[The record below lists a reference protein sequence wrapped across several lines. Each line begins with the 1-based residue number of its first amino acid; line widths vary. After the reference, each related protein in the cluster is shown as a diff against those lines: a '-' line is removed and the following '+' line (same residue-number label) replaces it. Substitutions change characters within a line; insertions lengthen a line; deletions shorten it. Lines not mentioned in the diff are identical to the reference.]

1 MPAKRNTNKLSQ
13 LYKTIDQKGLSQDA
27 KETLKKLRLATAN
40 FNKKEGKEADA
51 FNLFYNRLLAKKPTA
66 IKTTKE
72 YKEMVL
78 EKKREVARKMMEA
91 KKAKQE
97 SRQGQGSERDASR
110 PAKPF
115 GWRLKGKH
123 NYRKPTRADISTGKA
138 YYEARINRADTKRTK
153 FPMLERGGYMAEGGQ
168 LRSYK
173 TFVEEYPDKKI
184 YVRVRFAGADKDVQ
198 NYTANEAN
206 KERAISFA
214 KRLAEKN
221 NGTYEGFK
229 IYTYANGGYMANG
242 GEMDKGDKY
251 MFKKGDE
258 VIYLVNSTTGKYI
271 DFYPKIINDI
281 NYNEKFPII
290 KLDNYWEFQWDGKGF
305 YSDELGVYLEKPSYA
320 KGDYMAHGGSTKFAW
335 QNAQVGDSVLV
346 IAENKMGTIVTT
358 YGRRIHVRF
367 PDGSEK
373 TYFAEDL
380 EFISN
385 DEFAKGGAIKNQ
397 YEGRTPEDVWNNLSK
412 EQRQHFLYDHA
423 EEIENYRGE
432 EYGELTSKEII
443 KAYNSDWRDL
453 DKNIKNRFNNHT
465 REGQYADGGKME
477 NRRTL
482 KFSDAVLYKGN
493 MYTFVKRDG
502 DVGFVSN
509 SQGAWGMSGSFLPL
523 RNLLRSDLEEN
534 LTDMYGNKFYIP
546 PYDELIKM
554 PYGFA
559 KGGSMDNGGIFY
571 TESHKLGHE

>member
-229 IYTYANGGYMANG
+229 IYTYANGGYMAEG
-242 GEMDKGDKY
+242 GE
-251 MFKKGDE
+251 
-258 VIYLVNSTTGKYI
+258 I
-271 DFYPKIINDI
+271 DNQNNLNGLTISFPYGRENVYTVKRIIE
-281 NYNEKFPII
+281 NYVD
-290 KLDNYWEFQWDGKGF
+290 DNYQDYGDDIYVRVMDGENGEVTEYDLKRIAKDIRNLN
-305 YSDELGVYLEKPSYA
+305 SGVIVETYER
-320 KGDYMAHGGSTKFAW
+320 GGYMAHGG
-335 QNAQVGDSVLV
+335 
-346 IAENKMGTIVTT
+346 
-358 YGRRIHVRF
+358 
-367 PDGSEK
+367 
-373 TYFAEDL
+373 
-380 EFISN
+380 
-385 DEFAKGGAIKNQ
+385 
-397 YEGRTPEDVWNNLSK
+397 
-412 EQRQHFLYDHA
+412 
-423 EEIENYRGE
+423 
-432 EYGELTSKEII
+432 
-443 KAYNSDWRDL
+443 
-453 DKNIKNRFNNHT
+453 
-465 REGQYADGGKME
+465 
-477 NRRTL
+477 
-482 KFSDAVLYKGN
+482 
-493 MYTFVKRDG
+493 
-502 DVGFVSN
+502 
-509 SQGAWGMSGSFLPL
+509 
-523 RNLLRSDLEEN
+523 
-534 LTDMYGNKFYIP
+534 
-546 PYDELIKM
+546 
-554 PYGFA
+554 
-559 KGGSMDNGGIFY
+559 
-571 TESHKLGHE
+571 

>member
-123 NYRKPTRADISTGKA
+123 NYRKPTRADISSGKA
-138 YYEARINRADTKRTK
+138 YYEGRINRADSKRTK
-153 FPMLERGGYMAEGGQ
+153 FPMLERGGYMAHGGKVYSSDDAYEVII
-168 LRSYK
+168 LK
-173 TFVEEYPDKKI
+173 DGVEVDRVL
-184 YVRVRFAGADKDVQ
+184 VRARNKG
-198 NYTANEAN
+198 EAR
-206 KERAISFA
+206 EMY
-214 KRLAEKN
+214 ED
-221 NGTYEGFK
+221 TYESKMMKKHGED
-229 IYTYANGGYMANG
+229 ITYEIIIAPSKMA
-242 GEMDKGDKY
+242 D
-251 MFKKGDE
+251 
-258 VIYLVNSTTGKYI
+258 
-271 DFYPKIINDI
+271 
-281 NYNEKFPII
+281 
-290 KLDNYWEFQWDGKGF
+290 
-305 YSDELGVYLEKPSYA
+305 
-320 KGDYMAHGGSTKFAW
+320 GGSTKFAW

-346 IAENKMGTIVTT
+346 IEENKMGTIVTT

-397 YEGRTPEDVWNNLSK
+397 YEGRTPEDIWNSYSK
-412 EQRQHFLYDHA
+412 DQRLHFLYDHA
-423 EEIENYRGE
+423 EEIN
-432 EYGELTSKEII
+432 EY
-443 KAYNSDWRDL
+443 KAIESEDEKPWFNAAYKSNWDDL
-453 DKNIKNRFNNHT
+453 DMDVKNRFANHV
-465 REGQYADGGKME
+465 RGGQYADGGEVDKGGMIYALRNEISSGTIANKSGVNTYQEVAQVRRDAIDYYLKNGDVPYSLGELDRVLSMSNKMDNSDDMK

-482 KFSDAVLYKGN
+482 KFSDAVLYKGD

-559 KGGSMDNGGIFY
+559 KGGSMDNGGVFY